1 MTETCAWLG
10 LQEDATRKQRE
21 PSVHPGAWAGSV
33 VHVEDDVVYKLV
45 TPQERWDK
53 TKAKIDWIWKEIQ
66 DISELKQGSGGKLQ
80 DIGVVSGFLN
90 LLGTNLHDIGAVPK
104 RIQITLDSWRP
115 NWDDDGWK
123 ITNTLEEKQA
133 GMLGMIRLDRV
144 KPAKRF
150 CVTISLRYTIS

>member
-1 MTETCAWLG
+1 
-10 LQEDATRKQRE
+10 
-21 PSVHPGAWAGSV
+21 
-33 VHVEDDVVYKLV
+33 VEDDVVYKLV

-90 LLGTNLHDIGAVPK
+90 LRGTNLHDIGAVPK